1 MDRLTAMHTF
11 VRVAELA
18 SFSRAAEELGL
29 PKASVSNHIQLLE
42 TQAGARLLQ
51 RTTRKVSLTPDGRTY
66 YERCLDLLAEFEE
79 LDTLFVQTEQQ
90 LSGRIRVDMPTGMA
104 KGVVVPHLAEFL
116 QQHPGVQLELSS
128 TDRRVDVVREGFDFV
143 VRAGQLSD
151 SALIARKVC
160 DMAVRTYA
168 SPGYLA
174 RHGEPKTPVDL
185 SHHQLVHY
193 AQNLG
198 GQPDGWEYWDGER
211 LHTIDMA
218 GALTVNNA
226 ESYTAACLAGIG
238 LIQTP
243 ESGVRKL
250 VASGQLVE
258 VLANYTCQPLP
269 VYLLYPHRRHLAKRV
284 RVLMDWMTVLI
295 QRKLQSVHDE
305 LVRDVPVHEE

>member
-90 LSGRIRVDMPTGMA
+90 LSGRIRVDMPTGIA
-104 KGVVVPHLAEFL
+104 KGTVLPKLAEFL

-128 TDRRVDVVREGFDFV
+128 TDRRVDMVREGFDFV
-143 VRAGQLSD
+143 IRAGTLSD
-151 SALIARKVC
+151 SSLIARKIC
-160 DMAVRTYA
+160 DMVERTYA
-168 SPGYLA
+168 SPDYLA
-174 RHGEPKTPVDL
+174 RYGRPQTPNDL
-185 SHHQLVHY
+185 IHHKFVHY

-198 GQPDGWEYWDGER
+198 GQPDGWEYWDGEQLR
-211 LHTIDMA
+211 TIEMA
-218 GALTVNNA
+218 GALTVNNV

-243 ESGVRKL
+243 EAGVREL
-250 VASGQLVE
+250 VANGQLVE

-284 RVLMDWMTVLI
+284 RVLMDWMTALI
-295 QRKLQSVHDE
+295 QHKLQS
-305 LVRDVPVHEE
+305 VRDVPVRDEPRHD

>member
-79 LDTLFVQTEQQ
+79 LDALFVQTEQQ

-128 TDRRVDVVREGFDFV
+128 TDRRVDVV
-143 VRAGQLSD
+143 
-151 SALIARKVC
+151 
-160 DMAVRTYA
+160 
-168 SPGYLA
+168 
-174 RHGEPKTPVDL
+174 
-185 SHHQLVHY
+185 
-193 AQNLG
+193 
-198 GQPDGWEYWDGER
+198 GER
-211 LHTIDMA
+211 LSHSPR
-218 GALTVNNA
+218 ALA
-226 ESYTAACLAGIG
+226 RAARAA
-238 LIQTP
+238 
-243 ESGVRKL
+243 R
-250 VASGQLVE
+250 
-258 VLANYTCQPLP
+258 TCHC
-269 VYLLYPHRRHLAKRV
+269 V
-284 RVLMDWMTVLI
+284 M
-295 QRKLQSVHDE
+295 
-305 LVRDVPVHEE
+305 

>member
-143 VRAGQLSD
+143 VRAGLLSD

-168 SPGYLA
+168 SPDYLA
-174 RHGEPKTPVDL
+174 HHGEPQTPDDL

-198 GQPDGWEYWDGER
+198 GQPDGWEYWNGEQLR
-211 LHTIDMA
+211 TIDMA

-226 ESYTAACLAGIG
+226 
-238 LIQTP
+238 
-243 ESGVRKL
+243 
-250 VASGQLVE
+250 
-258 VLANYTCQPLP
+258 
-269 VYLLYPHRRHLAKRV
+269 
-284 RVLMDWMTVLI
+284 
-295 QRKLQSVHDE
+295 
-305 LVRDVPVHEE
+305 